1 MNLSFTSPVQI
12 PVRNAETD
20 ALQEENP
27 FFSSQSGY
35 ETTIGDDPWIEID
48 VGVSAA
54 SSVTI
59 YERTGVYNIRT
70 YDLATLMGPGGSF
83 STGAFEEYNVT
94 SDGNV
99 LTIHCFRPNID
110 GGGNNIVATRL
121 DGVAGFPNGLWA
133 TRIDSYVMGIGGVP
147 ETRFNALGEHMM
159 NHTVL
164 GDDHSEIVL
173 GYSYI
178 YRVLPPSNLTTA
190 VQGSDITLSWTPSPS
205 FGIDYYKVYA
215 GNAPRLMDLNTP
227 IGSTPF
233 GSSTPVWTHF
243 GGASN
248 QEHYYL
254 VRAYNST
261 YGLESYTSNTAG
273 IFAIQFEQGR
283 NAFSLPLEPFNLTYV
298 SDLWNR
304 IPGSQSL
311 FWMGPDDRWVEYEGP
326 GYPDVV
332 AENGNGY
339 MVDLLQDVRFVFTGL
354 PGSMIKCKDGFGFDS
369 AARGNLNGI
378 YGNYRVLLQWSRP
391 TQNGTY
397 FRVLRSDSRDGF
409 FEQGGYREIGT
420 ISFSTTPLYY
430 ADLDPFS
437 DSDNVFYMIV
447 PVDPSGRNGSSS
459 FSLAVIRMEFG
470 PGIVSFGI
478 PVRTFEIHSVDSIST
493 SLDPVVGVSYFTDG
507 IWKFHSKEMP
517 SSVYYAPITQG
528 EGYQMS
534 VDLNGPVTIEFIGM

>member
-1 MNLSFTSPVQI
+1 M
-12 PVRNAETD
+12 
-20 ALQEENP
+20 
-27 FFSSQSGY
+27 
-35 ETTIGDDPWIEID
+35 IGDDPWIQID
-48 VGVSAA
+48 VGVSEA

-59 YERTGVYNIRT
+59 YERTGGYNIVT
-70 YDLATLMGPGGSF
+70 YDVATLTGPGGSF
-83 STGAFEEYNVT
+83 STGAFEEYTVT

-133 TRIDSYVMGIGGVP
+133 TRIDSYTVGIGGIP
-147 ETRFNALGEHMM
+147 ETRFNALGEHML

-173 GYSYI
+173 GYSYV

-190 VQGSDITLSWTPSPS
+190 VQGSDVTLSWTPSPS

-215 GNAPRLMDLNTP
+215 GPTPRSIDLTNP
-227 IGSTPF
+227 IGSTQF
-233 GSSTPVWTHF
+233 GSSTPLWTHF

-248 QEHYYL
+248 QEQYYL
-254 VRAYNST
+254 VRAYNAT

-273 IFAIQFEQGR
+273 IFAIQFEKGR
-283 NAFSLPLEPFNLTYV
+283 NAFSLPLEPFNLTSV

-311 FWMGPDDRWVEYEGP
+311 FWMGPDDRWVGYEGP
-326 GYPDVV
+326 GYPDTTADV
-332 AENGNGY
+332 GRGY
-339 MVDLLQDVRFVFTGL
+339 MVDLQQAVRFVFTGL
-354 PGSMIKCKDGFGFDS
+354 PGSMIKYKDGFGFDS
-369 AARGNLNGI
+369 ASRGSLNGI
-378 YGNYRVLLQWSRP
+378 FGNDRVLLQWSRP

-397 FRVLRSDSRDGF
+397 FRILRSDSREGF

-420 ISFSTTPLYY
+420 IPYSTTPLYY

-437 DSDNVFYMIV
+437 DSDTVLYMIV

-459 FSLAVIRMEFG
+459 FSLAVIRMEFD
-470 PGIVSFGI
+470 PGIAGFGL
-478 PVRTFEIHSVDSIST
+478 PVRTFEIHSVDSLST
-493 SLDPVVGVSYFTDG
+493 SLDPVVGVSYFISG
-507 IWKFHSKEMP
+507 VWKFHAKEMP
-517 SSVYYAPITQG
+517 SWVYYVPINLG
-528 EGYQMS
+528 EGYQIS
-534 VDLNGPVTIEFIGM
+534 VDLNGPVTVEFIGM